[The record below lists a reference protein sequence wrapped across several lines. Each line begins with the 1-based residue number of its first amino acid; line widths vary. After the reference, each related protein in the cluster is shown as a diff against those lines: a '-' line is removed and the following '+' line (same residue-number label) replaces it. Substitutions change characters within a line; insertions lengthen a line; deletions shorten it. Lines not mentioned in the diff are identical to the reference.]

1 MTDPFPHED
10 FDDWAESYDTSVSN
24 DRFPFTG
31 YQDVMTQMVT
41 LAQVRPG
48 MSVLDLGTGTGNL
61 AAEWKRSLDRIV
73 SADVFHH
80 FDLDEKVRILRGL
93 LPRPASGGSMVIGD
107 IAFRDQAALDQV
119 KAEAGEG
126 WEDEFYWLADRSM
139 LPLKKAGLQAGYQQV
154 SSCAGI
160 FVLSIPR

>member
-61 AAEWKRSLDRIV
+61 AAGFARLGCN
-73 SADVFHH
+73 
-80 FDLDEKVRILRGL
+80 L
-93 LPRPASGGSMVIGD
+93 
-107 IAFRDQAALDQV
+107 
-119 KAEAGEG
+119 
-126 WEDEFYWLADRSM
+126 
-139 LPLKKAGLQAGYQQV
+139 
-154 SSCAGI
+154 
-160 FVLSIPR
+160 